1 MRYMLDTNICIYL
14 IKQHSASVV
23 ARLNALGDV
32 LMSVVTC
39 AKLRAGLEM
48 HTSNRAHDEQV
59 LGLLTNP

>member
-1 MRYMLDTNICIYL
+1 VTL
-14 IKQHSASVV
+14 
-23 ARLNALGDV
+23 LNALRHGDL

-39 AKLRAGLEM
+39 AKLRSGLEM